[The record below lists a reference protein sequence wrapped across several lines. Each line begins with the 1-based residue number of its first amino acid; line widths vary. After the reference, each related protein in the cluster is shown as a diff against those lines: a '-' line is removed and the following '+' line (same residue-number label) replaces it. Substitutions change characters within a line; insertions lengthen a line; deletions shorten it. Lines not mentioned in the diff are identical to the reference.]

1 MSWHVTARNI
11 HTHIDRIKNTPDAP
25 LFDLPV
31 PDCLT
36 FHQEW
41 YPQNVTLLSRAQM
54 NYRKSTYTIVEGHMQ
69 LLAFMNNTPFP
80 NTSSEFIAQF
90 TLVPQGMALPALS
103 PKVIADINDT
113 SHTDIFES
121 MKGVLDVAVH
131 ISLLALLNDLSFN
144 RFQVSRPNLI
154 EWGQRL
160 GPKPNYIWAAERNF

>member
-1 MSWHVTARNI
+1 
-11 HTHIDRIKNTPDAP
+11 
-25 LFDLPV
+25 
-31 PDCLT
+31 
-36 FHQEW
+36 
-41 YPQNVTLLSRAQM
+41 
-54 NYRKSTYTIVEGHMQ
+54 
-69 LLAFMNNTPFP
+69 
-80 NTSSEFIAQF
+80 
-90 TLVPQGMALPALS
+90 MALPALS

-154 EWGQRL
+154 EVSTFLRVPCHLLTVLQWGQRL